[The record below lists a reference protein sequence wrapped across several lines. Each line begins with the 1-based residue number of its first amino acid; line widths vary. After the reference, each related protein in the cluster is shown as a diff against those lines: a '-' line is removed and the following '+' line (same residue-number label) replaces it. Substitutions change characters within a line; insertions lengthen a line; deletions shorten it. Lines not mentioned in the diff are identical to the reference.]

1 MESAILE
8 NKKVNKKGLSLSYP
22 SKKTVNFVEDN
33 TGKYNKISIIGFVI
47 FMIALVIFTKFGVID
62 TLSKINS
69 LESTYN
75 STMSIIDEYNQKLS
89 SYSEIEAKYND
100 LVGNYLSE
108 SEQLSTSR
116 VQIINMLNKDFDGFD
131 NIVNYTISGQ
141 NVTVYTSPMTLADV
155 SKYLNVLQNDSSI
168 IYATC
173 KRTIYDSNDSSLV
186 HGEFEITYDTTGGN
200 K

>member
-8 NKKVNKKGLSLSYP
+8 NKKVNKKGLGLSYP

-47 FMIALVIFTKFGVID
+47 FLIALVIFTKFGVID
-62 TLSKINS
+62 TLNKINS

-75 STMSIIDEYNQKLS
+75 STMSTIDEYNQKLS

-100 LVGNYLSE
+100 LVGNYLTE

-186 HGEFEITYDTTGGN
+186 HGEFEIAYDTTGGN

>member
-75 STMSIIDEYNQKLS
+75 STMSTIDEYNQKLS

>member
-8 NKKVNKKGLSLSYP
+8 NKKVSKKGLGVSYP
-22 SKKTVNFVEDN
+22 SKKTVNFVEDT
-33 TGKYNKISIIGFVI
+33 TGKYNKISIVGFVI

-69 LESTYN
+69 LESAYN
-75 STMSIIDEYNQKLS
+75 STMSTINEYNQKLS
-89 SYSEIEAKYND
+89 SYSEIESKYND

-141 NVTVYTSPMTLADV
+141 NVTVYTAPMTLADI

-173 KRTIYDSNDSSLV
+173 KRTIYDSDDSSLV
-186 HGEFEITYDTTGGN
+186 HSEFEITYDTTGGN

>member
-75 STMSIIDEYNQKLS
+75 STMSTINEYNQKLS

-100 LVGNYLSE
+100 LVGNYLTE